1 MKRNNSRKGIVF
13 LIVILIL
20 VLVFVLSGL
29 QFLESTV
36 FHPKSTTEDYLDK
49 TIVRDGVSYFPRQD
63 MTVILLAGIDEAGPV
78 VSSGSYNNPGEADM
92 VTLLVFNESSKVV
105 DVLTLNRDTM
115 LDMPALGVGGKQ
127 AGTVYGQLAL
137 SHTYGTGLKD
147 SAVNLRTTVSN
158 FLYGVHIDYYVTM
171 NMDAIAI
178 LNDLVGGVK
187 VNVTDDFSEIDPAIK
202 KGEMVLMGQQALTY
216 VRTRQGLGDQLNVT
230 RMQRQRDYMV
240 GFMTALKQRMSNSAT
255 FALEAYEKTSDY
267 TVTDC
272 SSTAITTLAN
282 RLIGYEL
289 GDVVSIQGENV
300 AGEKYM
306 EYYVDQ
312 AALDQVILKY
322 LYAPKK

>member
-1 MKRNNSRKGIVF
+1 MKRDTRHGRPVF

-29 QFLESTV
+29 QLLESTI
-36 FHPKSTTEDYLDK
+36 FHPTGTTEAYVDK

-63 MTVILLAGIDEAGPV
+63 MTVIMLAGIDEDGPV

-92 VTLLVFNESSKVV
+92 VTLLVFDETNKAL

-115 LDMPALGVGGKQ
+115 LEMPILGIGGKQ
-127 AGTVYGQLAL
+127 AGTAFGQLAL
-137 SHTYGTGLKD
+137 SHTYGTGLED

-171 NMDAIAI
+171 NMDAIAL

-187 VNVTDDFSEIDPAIK
+187 VNVTDDFSQIDPTIAM
-202 KGEMVLMGQQALTY
+202 GEMVLKGQQAMTY

-230 RMQRQRDYMV
+230 RMQRQREYMI
-240 GFMTALKQRMSNSAT
+240 GFMQALKENMSDSAT
-255 FALEAYEKTSDY
+255 FALEAYEKASPY
-267 TVTDC
+267 SVTDC
-272 SSTAITTLAN
+272 SSSAITALAN

-289 GDVVSIQGENV
+289 RDVVAIEGENV

-306 EYYVDQ
+306 EYHVDKDE
-312 AALDQVILKY
+312 LDRVVLKY